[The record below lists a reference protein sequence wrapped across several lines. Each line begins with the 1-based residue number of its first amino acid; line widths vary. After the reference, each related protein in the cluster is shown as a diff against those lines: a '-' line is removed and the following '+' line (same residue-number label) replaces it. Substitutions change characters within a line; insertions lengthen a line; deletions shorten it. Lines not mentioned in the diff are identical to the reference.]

1 MNTLL
6 YLMQLLMAGV
16 ETSLTPKAQP
26 KYDLRKQ
33 KTFKEKLYEFLEDNF
48 IVFAY
53 IAIFIALGV
62 LLWVAVWSCGI
73 SAVESGMMRNFING
87 GHI

>member
-1 MNTLL
+1 MNLIYLL
-6 YLMQLLMAGV
+6 QLLVTGV
-16 ETSLTPKAQP
+16 ETSLTPKKP
-26 KYDLRKQ
+26 KHDLRKK
-33 KTFKEKLYEFLEDNF
+33 KTIKEQLYEFLEDNF